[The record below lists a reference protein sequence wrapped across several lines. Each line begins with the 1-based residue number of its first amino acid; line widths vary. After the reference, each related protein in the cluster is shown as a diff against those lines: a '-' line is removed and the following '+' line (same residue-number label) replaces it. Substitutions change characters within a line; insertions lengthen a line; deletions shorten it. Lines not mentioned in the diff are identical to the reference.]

1 MKQCFSFFL
10 CVLFLFCA
18 CSNDIEVQDN
28 NDIEVQDNQ
37 MYFNG
42 HIYEMSSAGASY
54 SSYTK
59 KYSISAKNPQ
69 TIDWSYIVYAD
80 SSLVGKKVDLANI
93 DQKLLDDGVYL
104 YIEISY
110 IVGIPIKDFIGYY
123 SLSINEGR
131 VRGSVSGDT
140 LGEETLYDESPFK
153 EGSLLITN
161 DGSNLKFSLNG
172 TLKNGKHTATTIVV
186 PEKDIRIVTPMY

>member
-1 MKQCFSFFL
+1 MKQYFSILF

-18 CSNDIEVQDN
+18 CNDDN
-28 NDIEVQDNQ
+28 EIEVQDNQ

-42 HIYEMSSAGASY
+42 HIYEMSSAEASY
-54 SSYTK
+54 SPNTK
-59 KYSISAKNPQ
+59 VYHITATNPQ
-69 TIDWSYIVYAD
+69 TTDWCYTVFAD
-80 SSLVGKKVDLANI
+80 SSLVGKKIDLANI

-104 YIEISY
+104 CIGIPY

-123 SLSINEGR
+123 NFTVYEGR
-131 VRGSVSGDT
+131 VSGNVSGDT
-140 LGEETLYDESPFK
+140 LGEETLYDETPFK

-161 DGSNLKFSLNG
+161 DGSYFKFSLNG

-186 PEKDIRIVTPMY
+186 PEKDIRIVKPMH

>member
-1 MKQCFSFFL
+1 MKQCFSFL
-10 CVLFLFCA
+10 VCVLFLFCA

-28 NDIEVQDNQ
+28 Q

-42 HIYEMSSAGASY
+42 QTYEMSVTKASY
-54 SSYTK
+54 YSK
-59 KYSISAKNPQ
+59 KYHIKAKNPQ
-69 TIDWSYIVYAD
+69 TRDWHFGVMAD

-93 DQKLLDDGVYL
+93 DPELSYL
-104 YIEISY
+104 QIYIY
-110 IVGIPIKDFIGYY
+110 YADVGPITDFIGYY
-123 SLSINEGR
+123 GLSVIEGNVGGR
-131 VRGSVSGDT
+131 ISGDT
-140 LGEETLYDESPFK
+140 MGEETLYDESPFK

>member
-1 MKQCFSFFL
+1 MKQYFSILF

-18 CSNDIEVQDN
+18 CNDDN
-28 NDIEVQDNQ
+28 EIEVQDNQ

-42 HIYEMSSAGASY
+42 HIYEMSSAEASY
-54 SSYTK
+54 SPNTK
-59 KYSISAKNPQ
+59 VYHITATNPQ
-69 TIDWSYIVYAD
+69 TTDWCYTVFAD
-80 SSLVGKKVDLANI
+80 PSMEGKKIDLANI

-104 YIEISY
+104 CIGIPY

-123 SLSINEGR
+123 NFTVYEGR
-131 VRGSVSGDT
+131 VSGNVSGDT
-140 LGEETLYDESPFK
+140 LGEETLYDETPFK

-161 DGSNLKFSLNG
+161 DGSYLKFSLNG

-186 PEKDIRIVTPMY
+186 PVKDIRIVKPMH